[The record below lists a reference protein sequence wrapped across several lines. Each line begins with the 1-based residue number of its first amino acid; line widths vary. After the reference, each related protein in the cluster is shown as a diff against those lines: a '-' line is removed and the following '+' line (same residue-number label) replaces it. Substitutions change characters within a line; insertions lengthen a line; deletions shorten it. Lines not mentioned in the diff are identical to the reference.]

1 MKVLVIGSG
10 GREHAIV
17 RTLAEEGCEVLSAP
31 GNPGIARL
39 ARCLPLAVSDIPDI
53 VSTSAREAVDLVVVG
68 PEAPL
73 AAGLADALMAAGIPC
88 FGPDAEG
95 ARIESSKWF
104 AKKVMMA
111 AGVATAEGEFFTS
124 PERVLDYTGP
134 SVDQFVFKADGL
146 AAGKGVFLPRDEA
159 EAEAALQEIFSP
171 GIGSPGVVV
180 ERRLLGREASVMAI
194 CSGTRAVVL
203 PPGRDHKRAF
213 DGDAGP
219 NTGGMGAV
227 SPPQDLGRD
236 FPEQVCREV
245 IEPVLSE
252 LARRGVDYRGVLYA
266 GMMITADGPFV
277 LEFNCRFGD
286 PETQAILP
294 RLSGGLSD
302 ALLAAARGLDLPGSF
317 GISAGAGA
325 CVVLA
330 SGGYPGGFNRGY
342 PIDGLD
348 EVEDAVVFHAGTA
361 VRAGR
366 VVTDGGRVLGI
377 TGLGDDLP
385 EALRKAYAAASVIR
399 FQDCYYRKDIG
410 RIR

>member
-1 MKVLVIGSG
+1 M
-10 GREHAIV
+10 
-17 RTLAEEGCEVLSAP
+17 
-31 GNPGIARL
+31 
-39 ARCLPLAVSDIPDI
+39 
-53 VSTSAREAVDLVVVG
+53 
-68 PEAPL
+68 
-73 AAGLADALMAAGIPC
+73 
-88 FGPDAEG
+88 
-95 ARIESSKWF
+95 
-104 AKKVMMA
+104 
-111 AGVATAEGEFFTS
+111 
-124 PERVLDYTGP
+124 
-134 SVDQFVFKADGL
+134 
-146 AAGKGVFLPRDEA
+146 
-159 EAEAALQEIFSP
+159 
-171 GIGSPGVVV
+171 V